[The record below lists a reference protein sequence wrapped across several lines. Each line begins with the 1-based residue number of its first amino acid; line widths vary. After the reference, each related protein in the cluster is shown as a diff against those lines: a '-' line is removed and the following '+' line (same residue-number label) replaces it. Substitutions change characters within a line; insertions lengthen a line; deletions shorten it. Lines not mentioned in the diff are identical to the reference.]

1 MTRAIRRLLRV
12 PLTIAVVGL
21 IVVFGAPIAMER
33 YQAYN
38 MRFGPS
44 AVGCFP
50 VGSARFGV
58 PGPARQD
65 CPTVA
70 VANRRPY
77 TELMFDG
84 AGRSLVLLIGAAVL
98 AAVVGTL
105 LGLAVALMRRR
116 ALASGGLVGLLS
128 LLAAVPS
135 FFAAYFLQILVI
147 VVGAREG
154 GNILPVQG
162 FGYDEHIVLPLLA
175 ISIPAVAYT
184 AQLVSTRTQD
194 VLESDFITTA
204 NSKGLLPSW
213 ILLVHVL
220 PHVRPV
226 LLEALGGGLRVSVA
240 SLPIVEYLFN
250 WNGIGQLSLQAIS
263 LKDVPAFVFCAL
275 VLVTV
280 FTLLS
285 AIADLSR
292 PQALYRA
299 G

>member
-1 MTRAIRRLLRV
+1 MNQIVRRLLLI
-12 PLTIAVVGL
+12 PLTVGVVGL
-21 IVVFGAPIAMER
+21 IVVFGAPLAMER

-44 AVGCFP
+44 AVGCLP
-50 VGSARFGV
+50 VGLSRFGV
-58 PGPARQD
+58 PGPVSQG

-70 VANRRPY
+70 VANRRPF
-77 TELMFDG
+77 TEVMLDG
-84 AGRSLVLLIGAAVL
+84 AARSLVLLAGAAVMAL
-98 AAVVGTL
+98 VVGTT
-105 LGLAVALMRRR
+105 LGLGVALMRKR

-135 FFAAYFLQILVI
+135 FFAAYFLQIVVI

-204 NSKGLLPSW
+204 NSKGLRPSW
-213 ILLVHVL
+213 ILVVHVL

-263 LKDVPAFVFCAL
+263 LKDVPAFVFCAI

-280 FTLLS
+280 FATLS

-292 PQALYRA
+292 PRALYRSA
-299 G
+299 